1 MIKKNNAQL
10 FTSEVCHPKKISW
23 VSKERIKKIVKEIE
37 NLFIPKEI
45 GKRNFKENL
54 MECSAS
60 RNVKKLQNKNII
72 ELLQLLFSCGATMKH
87 VCIAE
92 TTIFC

>member
-1 MIKKNNAQL
+1 MHSYLHQRIV
-10 FTSEVCHPKKISW
+10 TPKKISW

-37 NLFIPKEI
+37 NLFVQKEI

-60 RNVKKLQNKNII
+60 RNVKKLENN
-72 ELLQLLFSCGATMKH
+72 EH
-87 VCIAE
+87 NE
-92 TTIFC
+92 HN

>member
-1 MIKKNNAQL
+1 MHNYLHQRR
-10 FTSEVCHPKKISW
+10 FVTPQKISW

-37 NLFIPKEI
+37 NLFIQKEI

-60 RNVKKLQNKNII
+60 RNVKKLQNKNIMNII

-92 TTIFC
+92 TTVFC